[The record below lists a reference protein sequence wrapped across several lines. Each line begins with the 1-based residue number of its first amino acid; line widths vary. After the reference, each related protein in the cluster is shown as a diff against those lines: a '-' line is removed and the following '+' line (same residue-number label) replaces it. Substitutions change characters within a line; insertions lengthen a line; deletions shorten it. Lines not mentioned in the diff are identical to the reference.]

1 MDRTH
6 IRYIFI
12 YTFSYMAIGSMMP
25 LIGRYLAQEG
35 FTGAQIGT
43 VTAAGTLVAAL
54 PLHSGAVCLT
64 DAKTAERW

>member
-6 IRYIFI
+6 IRYVFI

-43 VTAAGTLVAAL
+43 VTAAGNACRNL
-54 PLHSGAVCLT
+54 CLCILG
-64 DAKTAERW
+64 RCV